1 MALVPKQKS
10 LFTVPPGKGLPIGN
24 LTSQFFANI
33 YMNEL
38 DQFLARRLD
47 PRPLYWQR
55 YVDDVV
61 CLDNDPSR
69 LKQLSSE
76 INKFLHSRLS
86 LELHPQKT
94 VLQPLARGLD
104 HLGYFHLPNRIYP
117 RKRVLHAA
125 KNKLHLALLGPDHT
139 ADDILPWAN
148 SYLGHFGHAD
158 AYNLR
163 KNFCQALSQHD
174 IRRDLSIAGDF
185 RSIKNLSA
193 ERMRRD
199 IANRSIMDEITDE
212 ITDDM

>member
-1 MALVPKQKS
+1 MSLIPKHKS

-38 DQFLARRLD
+38 DQFLARRAH

-61 CLDNDPSR
+61 CLDHDPSR
-69 LKQLSSE
+69 LKQLSFE

-94 VLQPLARGLD
+94 MIQPLSRGLD
-104 HLGYFHLPNRIYP
+104 HLGYFHLPNRVYP
-117 RKRVLHAA
+117 RKRVLKAA
-125 KNKLHLALLGPDHT
+125 KNKLHVALLGPDQS
-139 ADDILPWAN
+139 ADDIIPWTN

-158 AYNLR
+158 AYRLR
-163 KNFCQALSQHD
+163 KNFCQTISQHD
-174 IRRDLSIAGDF
+174 IHHEMSIAGDF
-185 RSIKNLSA
+185 RSIKDLTA

-199 IANRSIMDEITDE
+199 IANRSVLDEFLL
-212 ITDDM
+212 DDLD